1 MTMPSLP
8 MDAVADS
15 LRELSAEIVLPRFR
29 NLQSVD
35 VQEKSP
41 GDLVT
46 VADLEMEAALSRH
59 LLALI
64 PGSTVVGEEACAANP
79 GLLNSVAA
87 GWVWVVDPVDG
98 TINFAQGREHFA
110 TMVALLHGGE
120 AVAAW
125 IFQPVTDRLFAA
137 EKGAGALVDG
147 DPTEMAPQHGGPL
160 QGMVSTRYVP
170 VPFRDTVARVDRD
183 LATLEEGRA
192 SGIDYPALVSGD
204 FDFLFYWRI
213 FPWDHVPGSLIV
225 TEAGGHV
232 ARLDGTPY
240 RASDLQPGLLVA
252 ASEATWT
259 AARKLLPN

>member
-1 MTMPSLP
+1 MTMHSLP
-8 MDAVADS
+8 MDEVADA
-15 LRELSAEIVLPRFR
+15 LRELSADIVLPRFR
-29 NLQSVD
+29 NLQSDD

-46 VADLEMEAALSRH
+46 VADLEMEAALTLR

-79 GLLNSVAA
+79 GLLSSVAT

-98 TINFAQGREHFA
+98 TINFAEGREDFA
-110 TMVALLHGGE
+110 TMVALLREGE

-125 IFQPVTDRLFAA
+125 IFQPTAHRLFAA
-137 EKGAGALVDG
+137 EKGAGSSADGGLV
-147 DPTEMAPQHGGPL
+147 EIAPRNGGPL

-170 VPFRDTVARVDRD
+170 TPFKDAVARVDHD

-192 SGIDYPALVSGD
+192 SGVDYPALVGGD

-232 ARLDGTPY
+232 ARLDGSPY
-240 RASDLQPGLLVA
+240 RASDPQPGLLVA
-252 ASEATWT
+252 ASAATWN
-259 AARKLLPN
+259 AARKLLPK